1 MAKLKAM
8 ARLGQMVRSGFDI
21 WIIFGLGWSNRQI
34 SGPASS
40 HVYVASSYFLLM
52 VLPAFNSILFRGRV
66 GEKSKPMAV
75 DGGGGA
81 WREKPSVHPIDNEVE
96 ASQGLLEAALRG
108 DLTAVTTFLADP
120 MVDVNYAGVVR
131 FDYRMAELTLQE
143 DFPTAVQFDYEE
155 LSIDASALFLASHAG
170 DVSLVRKLL
179 SAGADVNQKLFR
191 GYATTAAAREGR
203 IEVAELLLKAG
214 ADQGACEESLLESC
228 RHGRRRLAELF
239 LSSDLIR
246 PRVAK
251 QSLVTAASSG
261 FVDVVDAFIE
271 SGLDVNGKD
280 RFLLQSLKPLLHRNV
295 DCSPLIAAIVN
306 RQVSVVRRLLQAGA
320 RADDMVQLG
329 AWSWDAASGEEFR
342 VGAGLAEPYG
352 AVWCAVEYFESTGTI
367 LRLLLQHCSPNS
379 LHMGRSLLHHA
390 IVCGRVS
397 AVDILLSCGADC
409 DLPSRTASGKELRP
423 LHIAASHGHTA
434 ILQRLDDNGSDLDS
448 RTDAGETAAM
458 ISARNKRAECIKAL
472 AFAGADFG
480 FVSSA
485 NVSAVLLA
493 AEGSWCKEFREA
505 VLDAM
510 RSGGV
515 PSSSAPS
522 VFMPLMFAA
531 EVGDVCALEA
541 LLGGRELG
549 GINKQDDDGFS
560 AVMVAAREGH
570 VEAFRLLVLAGADV
584 ELENRAGDTAMT
596 LSQSSEKCHI
606 FKQVML
612 ELAQLKGED
621 TYSQRSSAR
630 QGDTLAMR
638 ITDKIGGE
646 VDVPDGNSSTPMVS
660 AASGSDGS
668 LCESVITLGERCDA
682 RTPSCDTPLS
692 LARRNAKECT
702 PAEEVII
709 DERARRFVLGGGRVK
724 KHTKQGKGT
733 PHAKVLKMDGEMGVL
748 RWGTSARRSVVCR
761 GAELGGSSAFQR
773 ARGKKGDEAAEGLFR
788 AVTASG
794 KEVHFVSEGGDEIA
808 ELWVRGILLVTKAL
822 FDGMEKR
829 SQRYCS
835 KGCC

>member
-1 MAKLKAM
+1 
-8 ARLGQMVRSGFDI
+8 
-21 WIIFGLGWSNRQI
+21 
-34 SGPASS
+34 
-40 HVYVASSYFLLM
+40 
-52 VLPAFNSILFRGRV
+52 
-66 GEKSKPMAV
+66 MAV

-81 WREKPSVHPIDNEVE
+81 WREKASVHPIDNEVE

-191 GYATTAAAREGR
+191 GYATTAAARGRR
-203 IEVAELLLKAG
+203 IENPVA
-214 ADQGACEESLLESC
+214 
-228 RHGRRRLAELF
+228 HGRRRLAELF

-261 FVDVVDAFIE
+261 FVDVVDIFIE

-397 AVDILLSCGADC
+397 AVDILLSWGADC

-434 ILQRLDDNGSDLDS
+434 ILQRLVDNGSDIDS

-480 FVSSA
+480 LVSSA

-541 LLGGRELG
+541 LLGGRELD
-549 GINKQDDDGFS
+549 GINKQDDD
-560 AVMVAAREGH
+560 
-570 VEAFRLLVLAGADV
+570 AGADV
-584 ELENRAGDTAMT
+584 KLENRAGDTAIT

-646 VDVPDGNSSTPMVS
+646 VDAPDGNSSTPMAS

-668 LCESVITLGERCDA
+668 LCE
-682 RTPSCDTPLS
+682 TPSCDTPLS

-702 PAEEVII
+702 TAEEVII

-761 GAELGGSSAFQR
+761 VAELGGSSAFQR
-773 ARGKKGDEAAEGLFR
+773 ARGKKGDGAEEGLFR

-808 ELWVRGILLVTKAL
+808 ELWVRGILLVTKAM

-829 SQRYCS
+829 SQRVTS
-835 KGCC
+835 EIKKSLIG